1 MLVNRNSASASEIV
15 SGALQDHDRAL
26 IVGETTFGKALVQSV
41 YKISENAGVAVT
53 TARYYTPS
61 GRLIQRPWDGSF
73 DEYLTYSLRDQSD
86 QKNRSNA
93 ELKYTDGGRKVYGG
107 GGIEPDKFLAGPVEG
122 FSPSRFGRLL
132 YARQMFA
139 QFADGYTAE
148 GDTRLAAANKNR
160 KRIARGFIVTDQ
172 MIADFRKLLES
183 QKMKIDAAAFQQD
196 LEYIKAMIHYDI
208 DVALFGVEEAR
219 RNLVSRDPQAQFALR
234 HFADAVSLAKLAN
247 GVPAKGGQ

>member
-1 MLVNRNSASASEIV
+1 
-15 SGALQDHDRAL
+15 
-26 IVGETTFGKALVQSV
+26 
-41 YKISENAGVAVT
+41 VT

-73 DEYLTYSLRDQSD
+73 DEYLTYTLREQSD

-93 ELKYTDGGRKVYGG
+93 ELKYTDAGRKVYGG

-160 KRIARGFIVTDQ
+160 KRIARGFTVTDQ
-172 MIADFRKLLES
+172 MIADFRNLLES
-183 QKMKIDAAAFQQD
+183 QKVKIDEAAFQQD
-196 LEYIKAMIHYDI
+196 LDYIKAMIHYDI

-234 HFADAVSLAKLAN
+234 HFAEAVSLAKLSK